1 MARNRIVGEPIKKV
15 KKGTFMRLIGH
26 ILEHKIRL
34 VLIAFGIIITTV
46 VNIGISLFLKIVIDD
61 YITPLLLVEKEQVDF
76 TPLRNIIILF
86 SLVLATAAILSYLY
100 RYLMVKLSNGILRDI
115 REQMFSKM
123 QYFPIKYFDTN
134 KAGDIMSK
142 YTNDLDTFRQVISQT
157 IPETVKGILTFVL
170 VIASMIMLS
179 VNLLL
184 VVLAMC
190 FIMFLFTRWV
200 GINSLRSYRKTQKS
214 ISDLNTYVEEMVL
227 GAKEVKVYCYEDRNM
242 ENFSKKNDEW
252 GVAVKSADT
261 ISNIL
266 MPCMNSLGNIMYVFI
281 AFAGGIML
289 INNVPNISILGE
301 KVLTI
306 GTISSFLTF
315 TKTFS
320 GLIAE
325 LSGQVPF
332 IAQSMSGAERI
343 FDLLDT
349 DVEVDEGTY
358 ILSKKTTNDWE
369 WVKEVKNSDEP
380 ADIVKKDVVPLVG
393 KIVLEDVN
401 FSYVEGRQILK
412 NINVYADKGE
422 KVALVGATGAGKTT
436 ITNLINRFYEIDSG
450 RITYDGINIK
460 EIKKK
465 DLRDSFSVVL
475 QDVNLWTGTIL
486 ENIRYGK
493 LEASDEE
500 CIAAAKLVQA
510 NSFIEMLPDGYN
522 TMIKGD
528 AGGLSQGQK
537 QLISIARAA
546 VANPPCLILDEATSS
561 IDTRTEKLVQ
571 KGMVELMKGRTVF
584 IIAHRLSTIRDA
596 DVIMVMQEGEIIE
609 RGNHKS
615 LMEKKGRYYELY
627 TGKIE
632 ID

>member
-61 YITPLLLVEKEQVDF
+61 YITPLLLVEREQVDF
-76 TPLRNIIILF
+76 TPLKNIIILF

-227 GAKEVKVYCYEDRNM
+227 GAKEVKVYCYEDRNI

-358 ILSKKTTNDWE
+358 TLSKKTTNDWE

-450 RITYDGINIK
+450 SITYDGINIK

>member
-76 TPLRNIIILF
+76 TPLKNIIILF

-184 VVLAMC
+184 VVLVMC

-227 GAKEVKVYCYEDRNM
+227 GAKEVKVYCYEDRNI

-358 ILSKKTTNDWE
+358 TLSKKTINDWE

-380 ADIVKKDVVPLVG
+380 ADTVKKDVVPLVG

-450 RITYDGINIK
+450 SITYDGINIK